1 MTTTVKKGNKYVPFD
16 DALKRARIRYLC
28 GNRNPQTAEELQK
41 RRDELREYIGLA
53 RIHRFFESGA
63 EHRVEYR

>member
-28 GNRNPQTAEELQK
+28 GNRNPQTTEEMEK
-41 RRDELREYIGLA
+41 RRDELREYIGLSKIQKFF
-53 RIHRFFESGA
+53 RNGIHI
-63 EHRVEYR
+63 EYR